1 MLEWIG
7 KNWCFS
13 IPILAAVVYAVCAAV
28 ESSVY
33 KSLNI
38 KGKDAPAKGDFPGSV
53 TILEALTV
61 FAFLLWYNCGA
72 VLWQRGWR
80 PFLLAASGLFLILLA
95 AALVRT
101 FRRLTRP
108 RRKGGRGYPG
118 AAAAAFCTRRTVGSF
133 VPGWFVGLL
142 PAGVFQ
148 SIGLEGVDGTV
159 RLLVS
164 RLLPALLPLLFLAFL
179 WLIHLHDE
187 GVRRAVRNGSYD
199 PLATEDKKEKS
210 LADLMYEAQ
219 MIDLIERGIR
229 EEEEENER
237 RYREYWEE
245 KDRK

>member
-1 MLEWIG
+1 MW
-7 KNWCFS
+7 NWMAANWWYS
-13 IPILAAVVYAVCAAV
+13 IPLGAAAVYLGCVAV
-28 ESSVY
+28 ESLVY
-33 KSLNI
+33 QSLNI
-38 KGKDAPAKGDFPGSV
+38 KAKDAPAKGDFPKSI
-53 TILEALTV
+53 TLLEALAV
-61 FAFLLWYNCGA
+61 FDFLLWYNCGA

-108 RRKGGRGYPG
+108 RRKGGRGYPDP
-118 AAAAAFCTRRTVGSF
+118 AALGFCVRRTVGSF
-133 VPGWFVGLL
+133 IPGWFVGLL

>member
-1 MLEWIG
+1 MLDWIVT
-7 KNWCFS
+7 NWWFS
-13 IPILAAVVYAVCAAV
+13 IPLGAVIVYAVCATV

-33 KSLNI
+33 KRLGI
-38 KGKDAPAKGDFPGSV
+38 QGKSTPAKGDFPKSV
-53 TILEALTV
+53 TILEALAV

-72 VLWQRGWR
+72 IFWRRGWR
-80 PFLLAASGLFLILLA
+80 PFLLVAFGLFLILLA
-95 AALVRT
+95 AALARA
-101 FRRLTRP
+101 FQRLTRS

-118 AAAAAFCTRRTVGSF
+118 PAALGFCVRRTVGSF
-133 VPGWFVGLL
+133 IPGWFVGFW
-142 PAGVFQ
+142 PAAVFQ

-219 MIDLIERGIR
+219 MMDLIERGIR

-237 RYREYWEE
+237 RYREYWED
-245 KDRK
+245 KYRK

>member
-72 VLWQRGWR
+72 VLWRRGLR
-80 PFLLAASGLFLILLA
+80 PWLLPLFGVLLILLA
-95 AALVRT
+95 VEWTRAY
-101 FRRLTRP
+101 RRLKRP
-108 RRKGGRGYPG
+108 RRRGGRGYPN
-118 AAAAAFCTRRTVGSF
+118 AAACSFCLRRAVGSF
-133 VPGWFVGLL
+133 IPGWFVGFW
-142 PAGVFQ
+142 PAAVLQ
-148 SIGLEGVDGTV
+148 SIGLQGVEGALHQLFA
-159 RLLVS
+159 LLM
-164 RLLPALLPLLFLAFL
+164 PALLPLLFLLVL
-179 WLIHLHDE
+179 WLLGDHQQ
-187 GVRRAVRNGSYD
+187 AVEQAARNGTYD
-199 PLATEDKKEKS
+199 PLAPQEKKEKS

-237 RYREYWEE
+237 RYREYWEDE
-245 KDRK
+245 YRK

>member
-1 MLEWIG
+1 MLDWIVSS
-7 KNWCFS
+7 WWFS
-13 IPILAAVVYAVCAAV
+13 SPLGAVIVYAACAAA

-95 AALVRT
+95 AALARA
-101 FRRLTRP
+101 FRRLTRS

-118 AAAAAFCTRRTVGSF
+118 AAAAAFCARRTVGSL

-142 PAGVFQ
+142 PAAVFQ
-148 SIGLEGVDGTV
+148 SIGLEGVDGTA

-164 RLLPALLPLLFLAFL
+164 KLLPALLPLLFLAFL

-219 MIDLIERGIR
+219 MMDLIERGIK

-237 RYREYWEE
+237 RYREYWED
-245 KDRK
+245 KYRK